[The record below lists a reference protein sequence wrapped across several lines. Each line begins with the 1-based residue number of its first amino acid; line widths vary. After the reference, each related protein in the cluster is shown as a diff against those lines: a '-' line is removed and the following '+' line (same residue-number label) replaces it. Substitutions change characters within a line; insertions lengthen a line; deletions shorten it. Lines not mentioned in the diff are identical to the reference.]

1 MIFSD
6 LARAVLTVS
15 IPFFGLTWLPGVFI
29 AVFLIASASAFFN
42 PAKQALLPNLVPSRL
57 LIRANGLVSSSEKTM
72 ELLGF
77 SLAGLIVAV
86 TSWVPLFLIDAGTYL
101 FSAVSLLGVPD
112 LAVRAKGKSL
122 RLAGDVVDGLRFV
135 LQNAVLRSSMTL
147 TLVVAVFFGMTT
159 TILVVMAYGPLNG
172 GPSAY
177 GFIEAAIGAG
187 AIIGALIAAEVV
199 SRVRAGTLLLLG
211 VAGVG
216 LANVVVGFSR
226 SLTVTIIFLLLGG
239 ILNMIY
245 YLPLISI
252 TQRESPDFV
261 RGRVMATRFLLVQGG
276 YLTGMALAG
285 PLSDRLGA
293 PVVFVIGGLF
303 LIVAA
308 LLGVAFRSLRTATLR
323 DAPAPEP
330 VLRVTALG

>member
-1 MIFSD
+1 
-6 LARAVLTVS
+6 
-15 IPFFGLTWLPGVFI
+15 
-29 AVFLIASASAFFN
+29 
-42 PAKQALLPNLVPSRL
+42 
-57 LIRANGLVSSSEKTM
+57 
-72 ELLGF
+72 
-77 SLAGLIVAV
+77 
-86 TSWVPLFLIDAGTYL
+86 
-101 FSAVSLLGVPD
+101 
-112 LAVRAKGKSL
+112 
-122 RLAGDVVDGLRFV
+122 
-135 LQNAVLRSSMTL
+135 
-147 TLVVAVFFGMTT
+147 
-159 TILVVMAYGPLNG
+159 
-172 GPSAY
+172 
-177 GFIEAAIGAG
+177 
-187 AIIGALIAAEVV
+187 
-199 SRVRAGTLLLLG
+199 
-211 VAGVG
+211 
-216 LANVVVGFSR
+216 
-226 SLTVTIIFLLLGG
+226 
-239 ILNMIY
+239 MIY